1 MVERSEGMKKEG
13 IDIDMARGKLQEAI
27 MLIPNYLKLL
37 YRLTRDNRVKTAEKA
52 LLLATAAYVVSP
64 VDFLPDFIP
73 FVGQIDDVLLVA
85 LVLKRFMNSISPQV
99 LYQHWDGRADLLRN
113 IEQVL
118 SWSRFFLPA
127 DVYQKVV
134 HKAQKNSAA
143 DNQETIDVEYDIR

>member
-1 MVERSEGMKKEG
+1 MSKEG
-13 IDIDMARGKLQEAI
+13 IDLEMARGKLQEAI

-37 YRLTRDNRVKTAEKA
+37 YRLTRDNRVQVTEKA

-85 LVLKRFMNSISPQV
+85 LILKRFMNSVSPEV

-113 IEQVL
+113 IEQIL
-118 SWSRFFLPA
+118 SWSRYLLPSG
-127 DVYQKVV
+127 VYQKVIR
-134 HKAQKNSAA
+134 KSRENPPTSSR
-143 DNQETIDVEYDIR
+143 ETIDVDYDIR